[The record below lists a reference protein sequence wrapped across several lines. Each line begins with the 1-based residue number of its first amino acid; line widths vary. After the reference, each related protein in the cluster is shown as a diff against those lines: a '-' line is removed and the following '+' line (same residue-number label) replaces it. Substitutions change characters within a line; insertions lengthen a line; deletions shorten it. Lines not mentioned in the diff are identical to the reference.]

1 LVTEDDLEA
10 FIKHLASLGRAASTR
25 NHYVQLIKAMSKWA
39 VRKGYRGTPLIAE
52 DSDVVRRKKE
62 AQRNRRLEPDEEEK
76 LLRAA
81 KPHLRALIIAALESC
96 CREGELLTL
105 QWTDVSL
112 ARDEMT
118 IRAENAKDRE
128 DRTIPISSR
137 LRWVFEVRR
146 HDADGRPFP
155 PSAYV
160 FGNEVGRRVGSVKR
174 AWQTTVLKA
183 HGHEPVWIWTKK
195 KGPPT
200 TRERRSSVPSHRRR
214 TDRSIC
220 TFTIFVTREVPAC
233 SKPDGR
239 HTMFSTC
246 WAMRRFNRPARTST
260 QRSEGCTNQ
269 CEPWSNPARLASLLQ
284 ANLPAAAGLLASR
297 LPPVTGTP

>member
-1 LVTEDDLEA
+1 MINQLLAFPVIDDCRLGDKSVRLLTEDDLEA

-25 NHYVQLIKAMSKWA
+25 NHDVQLIKAMSKWA

-62 AQRNRRLEPDEEEK
+62 AQRSRRLEPDEEEK
-76 LLRAA
+76 LLPAA
-81 KPHLRALIIAALESC
+81 KPHLQALIIAALESC

-137 LRWVFEVRR
+137 LRRILEVRR
-146 HDADGRPFP
+146 HDADGRAFP

-174 AWQTTVLKA
+174 AWQTTVLRA
-183 HGHEPVWIWTKK
+183 HGHQPLNATLRGLHESM
-195 KGPPT
+195 
-200 TRERRSSVPSHRRR
+200 RNLDQSR
-214 TDRSIC
+214 
-220 TFTIFVTREVPAC
+220 PAC
-233 SKPDGR
+233 KP
-239 HTMFSTC
+239 
-246 WAMRRFNRPARTST
+246 
-260 QRSEGCTNQ
+260 
-269 CEPWSNPARLASLLQ
+269 
-284 ANLPAAAGLLASR
+284 LASR
-297 LPPVTGTP
+297 PVRGHRPVRKQAPARNGKSLLH